1 MDISNI
7 NEIINLLVVLAVAA
21 AVAGFMAGL
30 LGVGGGIIMVPALY
44 LSLIHI

>member
-1 MDISNI
+1 MENL
-7 NEIINLLVVLAVAA
+7 ELGTIINLLSVLAIAA
-21 AVAGFMAGL
+21 TVAGFMAGL